1 MSASLTFPF
10 GHVRTMRGVVLCAVM
25 DPTRVLVVDDHADAS
40 ELLCLHLER
49 LGYTARDA
57 QDGKTALVIA
67 EELKPHVA
75 VVDLWLPDMMGHD
88 IARELRSRDPKM
100 LLIALT
106 GSTRR
111 EDHTPALMSGFDAFL
126 MKPADHRIL
135 LDLISRGRS
144 RYEAS

>member
-1 MSASLTFPF
+1 ME
-10 GHVRTMRGVVLCAVM
+10 
-25 DPTRVLVVDDHADAS
+25 PTRVLVVDDHADAA

-49 LGYTARDA
+49 LGYECRDA
-57 QDGKTALVIA
+57 KDGKSALSIA
-67 EELKPHVA
+67 EELKPHAA

-88 IARELRSRDPKM
+88 IARELRARDPRM

-111 EDHTPALMSGFDAFL
+111 EDHTTALMSGFDAFL

-135 LDLISRGRS
+135 LDLIGRARS
-144 RYEAS
+144 RYDG